1 MSHVAQTSHD
11 IEIASASA
19 PTTAAAPVAKI
30 GHLWPSVMLG
40 FGVIM
45 TVAWTG
51 GLSWLLVSLLRSV
64 V

>member
-1 MSHVAQTSHD
+1 MSHIAQTSHN

-19 PTTAAAPVAKI
+19 PTTAAAPVATI
-30 GHLWPSVMLG
+30 APLWPPVMLG
-40 FGVIM
+40 FGVII
-45 TVAWTG
+45 TLAWTG